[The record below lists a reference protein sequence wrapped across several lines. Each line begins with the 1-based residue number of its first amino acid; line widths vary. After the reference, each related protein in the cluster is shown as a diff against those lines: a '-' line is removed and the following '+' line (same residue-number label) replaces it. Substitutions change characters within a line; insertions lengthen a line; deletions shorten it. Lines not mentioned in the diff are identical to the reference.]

1 MKKKI
6 LVLTIAFVMLLS
18 VFASCGGAERD
29 QASNDVYYDAVSKS
43 EAMDM
48 PAVDMGFSSSYE
60 KDVYY
65 GIYETPETEAAV
77 PDGTSF
83 TEKII
88 KNVSISAESK
98 EYDTA
103 LDGIL
108 KLVAKHKG
116 YEESVSSSGR
126 GYNASDYYSRYARL
140 VLRIPAENLDAFL
153 SEIGSLINV
162 TSESSSVSN
171 VTAEYYDT
179 KARLEVLEAEKTAY
193 EEMLKL
199 AVNVEEV
206 LMIKDRLYGVIS
218 EIEAKKTT
226 LQVLDSKVSYSTVSI
241 GLTEV
246 REISTVPTPKTTFG
260 EKISSAFTRSW
271 KNFANN
277 CGDFAIWFVS
287 SIPTFVV
294 LAIIIGV
301 TLGVTIPAIKK
312 KRRAK
317 KNEKSE

>member
-6 LVLTIAFVMLLS
+6 LVLLLTFILLLS
-18 VFASCGGAERD
+18 AFASCGGAAEDEAPRD
-29 QASNDVYYDAVSKS
+29 IYYDAVSKG

-48 PAVDMGFSSSYE
+48 PAVDMGFNSSYD
-60 KDVYY
+60 KDIYY
-65 GIYETPETEAAV
+65 GKHETPETEAAV

-98 EYDTA
+98 EYDSA

-108 KLVAKHKG
+108 KLVTKYNG

-241 GLTEV
+241 SLTEV

-287 SIPTFVV
+287 AIPTFII
-294 LAIIIGV
+294 LAIIVATALVI
-301 TLGVTIPAIKK
+301 TIPVIKK
-312 KRRAK
+312 KRKAK